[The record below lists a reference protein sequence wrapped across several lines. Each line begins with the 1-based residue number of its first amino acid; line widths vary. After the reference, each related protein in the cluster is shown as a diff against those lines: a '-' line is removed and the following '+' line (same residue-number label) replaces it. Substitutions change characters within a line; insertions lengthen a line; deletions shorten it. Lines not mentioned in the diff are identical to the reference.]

1 MRFLSNIAPVVL
13 VILDGW
19 GYRQETDGNAIANAK
34 TPVMTALQ
42 GAYPHTFIE
51 TSGKA
56 VGLPAG
62 QMGNSEVGH
71 LTIGAGRMVPQELV
85 RISEAI
91 DSGTIAQNPVLHNIF
106 TELKE
111 TGKALHLMGLCSDGG
126 VHASVDHLFGLLKLA
141 KSYGITEAYIH
152 AFTDGR
158 DTSPDSGIEHLAL
171 IEERIAQIG
180 LGTIATVSGRY
191 YAMDRDKRWER
202 TEEAYR
208 VLTEDHAEGEVRSSV
223 EVLRRFYS
231 EGLTDEF
238 IPPSRVGPGVVKP
251 GDGVIF
257 FNFRPDRSRQLTH
270 AFVQPD
276 FVGFERTRIEP
287 LHFVTLTQ
295 YEAGLP
301 VHVAFKPISFDNIL
315 GQVISDNGLKQY
327 RCAETEKYAHV
338 TYFFNGGQEK
348 PYPGEDRDMIPS
360 PRVATYDQQP
370 EMSAKVVTEHVVKAV
385 QSGQYGLIVVNY
397 ANSDMVGHTGNY
409 EATIKAIETVD
420 ACVGKVLEAT
430 VKQGGALLIT
440 ADHGNSELMW
450 DAEKRPWTAH
460 TTNKVP
466 FILVEGEGRKIPGSG
481 ADAKLRDDGRLAD
494 IAPTILHILGVP
506 QPAEMDGHSL
516 LVGADYE
523 VRQNRT
529 PVRVGL

>member
-19 GYRQETDGNAIANAK
+19 GYRQETDGNAIANAR
-34 TPVMTALQ
+34 TPVMSALQ
-42 GAYPHTFIE
+42 TAYPHTLIE

-56 VGLPAG
+56 VGLPIG

-71 LTIGAGRMVPQELV
+71 LTIGAGRLVPQELV
-85 RISEAI
+85 RISDAFE
-91 DSGTIAQNPVLHNIF
+91 SGTIAQNPVLRDIF
-106 TELKE
+106 TKLKE
-111 TGKALHLMGLCSDGG
+111 MGKPLHLMGLCSDGG
-126 VHASVDHLFGLLKLA
+126 VHASVDHLFGLLNLA
-141 KSYGITEAYIH
+141 KSYGLSEVYIH

-171 IEERIAQIG
+171 IEDEIAKIG
-180 LGTIATVSGRY
+180 LGSIATVSGRY

-202 TEEAYR
+202 IEEAYR
-208 VLTEDHAEGEVRSSV
+208 VLTEDHSKGIVRSSV
-223 EVLRRFYS
+223 EVLRSFYS

-238 IPPSRVGPGVVKP
+238 IPPTRVGPGVVQS

-257 FNFRPDRSRQLTH
+257 FNFRPDRARELTQ
-270 AFVQPD
+270 AFVKPD
-276 FVGFERTRIEP
+276 FSGFERTLIES

-301 VHVAFKPISFDNIL
+301 VQVAFVPISFNNIL
-315 GQVISDNGLKQY
+315 GQVISDHGLKQF

-370 EMSAKVVTEHVVKAV
+370 EMSAKTVTEHVVQAIR
-385 QSGQYGLIVVNY
+385 SGQYGLIVVNY
-397 ANSDMVGHTGNY
+397 ANPDMVGHTGKY
-409 EATIKAIETVD
+409 EAAIKAIETID
-420 ACVGKVLEAT
+420 ACVGEVLDAT
-430 VKQGGALLIT
+430 VKQGGALLVT

-466 FILVEGEGRKIPGSG
+466 FILVESEGRKIPGTG
-481 ADAKLRDDGRLAD
+481 AEAKLRDDGRLAD
-494 IAPTILHILGVP
+494 IAPTILHILDIP
-506 QPAEMDGHSL
+506 QPAEMDGQSL
-516 LVGADYE
+516 LVADYD

>member
-1 MRFLSNIAPVVL
+1 MRFSSNIAPVVL
-13 VILDGW
+13 IILDGW
-19 GYRQETDGNAIANAK
+19 GYRQELDGNAIANAK

-42 GAYPHTFIE
+42 EAYPHTLIE

-56 VGLPAG
+56 VGLPVG

-85 RISEAI
+85 RISEAFEY
-91 DSGTIAQNPVLHNIF
+91 GTIAQNPVLRDIL
-106 TELKE
+106 TKLKD

-126 VHASVDHLFGLLKLA
+126 VHASIDHLFGLLRLA
-141 KSYGITEAYIH
+141 KSHGITEAYIH

-158 DTSPDSGIEHLAL
+158 DTAPDSGVEHLAH

-180 LGTIATVSGRY
+180 LGIISTVGGRY
-191 YAMDRDKRWER
+191 YAMDRDKHWER
-202 TEEAYR
+202 IEEAYR
-208 VLTEDHAEGEVRSSV
+208 ILTEDHSEGKVRSAT

-238 IPPSRVGPGVVKP
+238 IPPSRVGPGAIQA

-257 FNFRPDRSRQLTH
+257 FNFRPDRSRQLTQ
-270 AFVQPD
+270 ALVKPD
-276 FVGFERTRIEP
+276 FAGFERTLIKP

-301 VHVAFKPISFDNIL
+301 VKVVFEPISFDNIL
-315 GQVISDNGLKQY
+315 GQVISDQGIKQY

-348 PYPGEDRDMIPS
+348 PYPGEDREMIPS

-370 EMSAKVVTEHVVKAV
+370 EMSAKTVTEHVVKAV

-409 EATIKAIETVD
+409 EATIQAIETVD

-430 VKQGGALLIT
+430 VKQGGSLLIT

-466 FILVEGEGRKIPGSG
+466 LVLVEGEGRKIPGSG
-481 ADAKLRDDGRLAD
+481 ADAKLRDNGRLAD
-494 IAPTILHILGVP
+494 IAPTILHILGIP
-506 QPAEMDGHSL
+506 QPVEMDGQTL
-516 LVGADYE
+516 LVADYD